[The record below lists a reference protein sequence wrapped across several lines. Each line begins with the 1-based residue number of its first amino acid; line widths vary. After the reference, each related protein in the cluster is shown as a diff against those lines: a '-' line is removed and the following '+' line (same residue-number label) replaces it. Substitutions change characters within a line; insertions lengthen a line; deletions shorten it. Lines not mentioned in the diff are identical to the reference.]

1 MNKFKYNLKKIKFEL
16 KASCSQTP
24 LMMMSTADVRMQ
36 RCVHSSKFAQIMT
49 FSNSPYHSISLQSFL
64 FTKKSYLIL
73 LTIFYLKKNRKAQI
87 SISEVCKNVET
98 KEVRGAI
105 SPVMMDIY
113 QSQLA
118 LDRLFKKRGK
128 FNSQDSAQVNHHRQ
142 LGVS

>member
-1 MNKFKYNLKKIKFEL
+1 
-16 KASCSQTP
+16 
-24 LMMMSTADVRMQ
+24 
-36 RCVHSSKFAQIMT
+36 MT
-49 FSNSPYHSISLQSFL
+49 FHSDSPYHSISLQSFL

-73 LTIFYLKKNRKAQI
+73 LTIFYFKKNRKAQI
-87 SISEVCKNVET
+87 STSEVCKNVET

-105 SPVMMDIY
+105 SPTMMDIY

-128 FNSQDSAQVNHHRQ
+128 FNSQDSAQVNHHHRQ